1 MGTQI
6 TIERKALEDAGWAI
20 STHVDPA
27 VWDDDEQFIVF
38 PETTH
43 MVISKGD
50 YVFTSYVS
58 DAFCADC
65 NNWGQ
70 NKAIFTEA
78 GLLDLPHVLA

>member
-6 TIERKALEDAGWAI
+6 TIERKALEAAGWEI
-20 STHVDPA
+20 STHIESE
-27 VWDDDEQFIVF
+27 VWGEDNQFLVY
-38 PETTH
+38 PQQSY

-70 NKAIFTEA
+70 NKALFTEA
-78 GLLDLPHVLA
+78 GLLDLPNVLA

>member
-6 TIERKALEDAGWAI
+6 TIKRKALEDAGWTI
-20 STHVDPA
+20 SSHIDPA
-27 VWDDDEQFIVF
+27 IWDDDAQFLVY
-38 PETTH
+38 PKTSR

-50 YVFTSYVS
+50 YEFMSYVS

-65 NNWGQ
+65 NAWGQ
-70 NKAIFTEA
+70 NRPLFAEA